1 MKLCPQIYLN
11 DIRKRFLGVFLV
23 NICDMIASN
32 YKTQTTE
39 GTGNSDHPQGLKE
52 KNHPSSGE
60 NK

>member
-1 MKLCPQIYLN
+1 MQHLT
-11 DIRKRFLGVFLV
+11 V
-23 NICDMIASN
+23 NG
-32 YKTQTTE
+32 TQTTE